1 MNTFEFLY
9 HLFEISRLSRGEVV
23 TDFYSVPLQTLFP
36 GFFLSWCLSG
46 SPPSLPNRHLP
57 SSYFLATI
65 PSTDSSGQVLPWGL
79 QTGLR
84 APIESAALWLARVHN
99 LERYSFSCSRLSASC
114 PMGSKAN
121 CSRTRFVWSSECQ
134 YVLRS
139 TLQKM
144 GTWTSLNDR

>member
-1 MNTFEFLY
+1 MFRCNTLS
-9 HLFEISRLSRGEVV
+9 HLFNISRLSRGEGL
-23 TDFYSVPLQTLFP
+23 TDFYLEPLQTLSP
-36 GFFLSWCLSG
+36 GFFLSWCRSG
-46 SPPSLPNRHLP
+46 SPPSLPNQLLP

-79 QTGLR
+79 QPGLR
-84 APIESAALWLARVHN
+84 APIESAGLWLARVHT
-99 LERYSFSCSRLSASC
+99 LESCSFSCSRLSASC

-121 CSRTRFVWSSECQ
+121 CSRTRFVWSQECQ
-134 YVLRS
+134 YALRS